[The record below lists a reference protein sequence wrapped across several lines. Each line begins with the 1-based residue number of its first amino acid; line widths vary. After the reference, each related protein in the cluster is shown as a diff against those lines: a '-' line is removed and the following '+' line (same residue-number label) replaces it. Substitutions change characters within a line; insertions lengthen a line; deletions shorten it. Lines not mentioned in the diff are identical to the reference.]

1 MSNETEA
8 SIADNK
14 NDMQDD
20 EWISKSQLKR
30 ESEALKQLGKKLCSL
45 NDEHLAR
52 IPLDDKLQDAIALAH
67 KLSNKRGALK
77 RHYQFIGKLLR
88 ATDAEPILKA
98 VDDIEHSHSRTVQ
111 AFKSMENW
119 RDRILEEGD
128 AAIQEFCEK
137 HEQAER
143 QNLRQLYR
151 NYQQA
156 KDEKQQT
163 RFARLLF
170 KMLRDNSST

>member
-8 SIADNK
+8 SIVDNK
-14 NDMQDD
+14 KDIGVD
-20 EWISKSQLKR
+20 EEWVSKSQLKR
-30 ESEALKQLGKKLCSL
+30 DSEALKLLGKKLCTL
-45 NDEHLAR
+45 NSEQLAR
-52 IPLDDKLQDAIALAH
+52 VPLDNKLQDAINLAH

-88 ATDAEPILKA
+88 SIDAGPIQKA
-98 VDDIEHSHSRTVQ
+98 VADLEQSQLKTVQ
-111 AFKSMENW
+111 HFRSLENW

-128 AAIQEFCEK
+128 PAIQEYCEQ
-137 HEQAER
+137 HQQSER

-151 NYQQA
+151 NFQQA
-156 KDEKQQT
+156 KDEKQKT

-170 KMLRDNSST
+170 KVLRNSS